1 MTPDAREPVPEN
13 GPTGERR
20 SGYEIADSA
29 LDKAS
34 SAASVAG
41 RGLLILYGL
50 VLIAIGILG
59 MVVGGGFGMI
69 IAALLFI
76 GYGIYLVLGG
86 SWVIY

>member
-1 MTPDAREPVPEN
+1 MSDASEPVPEN
-13 GPTGERR
+13 SATGERR

-29 LDKAS
+29 PDKAS

-41 RGLLILYGL
+41 RGMLILYGL
-50 VLIAIGILG
+50 VLIAIGIFG
-59 MVVGGGFGMI
+59 MVVGGGFGMVV
-69 IAALLFI
+69 AALLFI